1 MNAMKTLPMLLNLF
15 LGGKRIGNLSR
26 LGVKTDPPPP
36 FTSEPHFIA
45 NEAGEQN
52 L

>member
-1 MNAMKTLPMLLNLF
+1 MKNTADVVEAAPGREENWQLQQ
-15 LGGKRIGNLSR
+15 IE
-26 LGVKTDPPPP
+26 VKSDPPPP

-52 L
+52 H